1 MRIQIAIDDGIR
13 IEFRKDVDGWYM
25 TINGETMLEC
35 LSREEVNDI
44 ALAGMIP
51 VFKEI
56 KNAVGE
62 EELKRRGCSGILE
75 YV

>member
-1 MRIQIAIDDGIR
+1 MRIQIAIDDGIH
-13 IEFRKDVDGWYM
+13 IEFREDVDGWYM

-35 LSREEVNDI
+35 LSREEVSDI
-44 ALAGMIP
+44 ALAGLIP

-62 EELKRRGCSGILE
+62 KELKERGCSGILE